1 MKNEF
6 AAASDSSAAQLEIDL
21 RDSVAKPGSE
31 LELAAADQAGQ
42 PTTSDGGDSAPDLTD
57 LELRI
62 LEFEHRWYRRRGV
75 KHVALSREFGM
86 SPIRYFQILNQIID
100 KPDAII
106 VEPTLVNRLR
116 RLRDSRRRMHR
127 PVRTVLSA

>member
-1 MKNEF
+1 MG
-6 AAASDSSAAQLEIDL
+6 SIDLHVIDL
-21 RDSVAKPGSE
+21 REG
-31 LELAAADQAGQ
+31 
-42 PTTSDGGDSAPDLTD
+42 LTE

-62 LEFEHRWYRRRGV
+62 LEFEHRWYRHRGE
-75 KHVALSREFGM
+75 KHIALSREFGM

-106 VEPTLVNRLR
+106 MEPTLVNRLR